1 MREIGMK
8 LLLKSLP
15 ELVIILSTTVL
26 SMPTFASEIYSIYL
40 VRHAEKQKNIDNPP
54 LTSCG
59 RLRARQ
65 LATLLADVELK
76 TIYSTSTQRTMATA
90 QPISQVKKLAI
101 KNYSGNDLTQ
111 FAFSLKQLK
120 QNVLVVGHSNTTPQ
134 LVELL
139 IEEKV
144 LPIEDHQYQH
154 LYQVQFFEEKINL
167 TLFKQPLICR

>member
-1 MREIGMK
+1 MK
-8 LLLKSLP
+8 LFPRLM
-15 ELVIILSTTVL
+15 IFLSFVVL
-26 SMPTFASEIYSIYL
+26 SMPTFADDIYSIYL
-40 VRHAEKQKNIDNPP
+40 VRHAEKQKDSDNPP

-65 LATLLADVELK
+65 LATILADVKLN
-76 TIYSTSTQRTMATA
+76 TIYSTTTQRTMATA
-90 QPISQVKKLAI
+90 LPISQVKKLAI
-101 KNYSGNDLTQ
+101 KNYSAKNLTQ

-139 IEEKV
+139 SDEKV

-154 LYQVQFFEEKINL
+154 LYQVQFFEDKINL
-167 TLFKQPLICR
+167 TLLKQPLICR